1 MKKILSIASV
11 AILTASTLFAGVTGN
26 ANVAF
31 GYDTTSKEYGFK
43 NSTGLTV
50 DVDLATAEAEAKG
63 EGDIYAGI
71 KTTMNVKV
79 GNYKYDSTK
88 SSSPKGDEIWQKD
101 GKKMGIGIFFDFAEA
116 YVAGQDWKVSILGS
130 TDSAND
136 FAKSAIDTKKAAV
149 KDIFG
154 NVYSKKNTAVTYKPT
169 YGNFDG
175 IEATVKGYKLGLG
188 LVGNAA
194 DATKYF
200 ATSLFGSTPDIAIA
214 DGLTVKAGAEYA
226 YSDKTGSEYNSVGGS
241 VKVAYENDAFKV
253 SAASDM
259 GYDIK
264 AEKFGVD
271 VAANFKYSP
280 VTLDVY
286 YANDVQTTAK
296 VYDSDSAAA
305 NTKNLLS
312 AKAVVDL
319 NAFDVPVALTVT
331 GKDLV
336 NKQNLSVKGAFNIT
350 EELSADATVGYVINT
365 KKLSTSANV
374 AYKADAFTAK
384 AGAAFSTVID
394 TDNKMVLSATASIES
409 TALVPGATLAL
420 TYDTDSDDTDM
431 NFLKNQATA
440 QNFGAVTASCKIS
453 F

>member
-26 ANVAF
+26 AEVAF

-79 GNYKYDSTK
+79 GNYKTNK
-88 SSSPKGDEIWQKD
+88 NGVQKGTAIWQKD
-101 GKKMGIGIFFDFAEA
+101 GKDMGIGIFFDFAEA

-169 YGNFDG
+169 YDNFDG

-214 DGLTVKAGAEYA
+214 DGLTVKAGAEYT
-226 YSDKTGSEYNSVGGS
+226 YSDKTGNEYNSVGGS

-296 VYDSDSAAA
+296 VYTTDTAS

-336 NKQNLSVKGAFNIT
+336 NKQDLSVKGAFNIT

-420 TYDTDSDDTDM
+420 TYDTDSDDNDM

>member
-26 ANVAF
+26 AKVAF

-79 GNYKYDSTK
+79 GNYKTNK
-88 SSSPKGDEIWQKD
+88 NGVQKGTAIWQKD
-101 GKKMGIGIFFDFAEA
+101 EKDMGIGIFFDFAEA

-154 NVYSKKNTAVTYKPT
+154 NIYSKKNTAVTYKPT
-169 YGNFDG
+169 YDNFDG

-214 DGLTVKAGAEYA
+214 DGLTVKAGAEYT
-226 YSDKTGSEYNSVGGS
+226 YSDKTGNEYNSVGGS

-296 VYDSDSAAA
+296 VYTTDTAS

-336 NKQNLSVKGAFNIT
+336 NKQDLSVKGAFNIT

-420 TYDTDSDDTDM
+420 TYDTDSDDNDM